1 MRFSFKNHFTV
12 VLYIQVK
19 MVTEISDVLS
29 TTDIVA
35 LSKSDNTIQS
45 SHTSWDDDK
54 TKLPDMTSTLG
65 TSVDPFTSSQGS
77 SYLDQQYVTREFEEK
92 LKGLRIKKR
101 KISTKEAPGG
111 QAIGAVAIL
120 ILSLMFAGVILLDL
134 NTFQQN
140 WRMFRVNVSQMRD

>member
-77 SYLDQQYVTREFEEK
+77 IYLDQQYVTREFEEK

-111 QAIGAVAIL
+111 QAIGTVAIL

-140 WRMFRVNVSQMRD
+140 WRMFRINVSQMRD

>member
-1 MRFSFKNHFTV
+1 MIFSFKNHFTV

-65 TSVDPFTSSQGS
+65 TSVDPFTSQGS

-140 WRMFRVNVSQMRD
+140 WRMFRINVSQMRD